1 MTSTERLKNRGR
13 LAETKD
19 EAANLRLR
27 IGGLRAAMR
36 ENLDEFAEVEELPLD
51 LVAQQALEAAE
62 LAIELKEKLATI
74 DALKKALG
82 R

>member
-1 MTSTERLKNRGR
+1 MTTTERLRNRGR
-13 LAETKD
+13 LAEARD
-19 EAANLRLR
+19 EAANLRLK
-27 IGGLRAAMR
+27 IGGLRSAMR

-51 LVAQQALEAAE
+51 LVAPQALEAAE